1 MGEKKKAEELE
12 YINKQHQCDQKAL
25 YACQKELESVSQ
37 SLLSVN
43 KELDQ
48 AEDLAKVRLN
58 DVEKLEYENKM
69 QLRKTQEVAQQ
80 FKMCQDK
87 MKSMEKSISKLEK
100 GCDEGYKKLKAEVGE
115 KEKLLNNAK
124 LNIENLKSEK
134 RAITEKLEERRKALK
149 TKDILQKELEIE
161 NAKIKKEIVN
171 ARTEVEESFNEL
183 KKSNENKEKLLKE
196 QANEIEKLK
205 DDYERSSNDLKTAR
219 IKLKVTEEN
228 LSYKKKHLEDAKA
241 SIQMLT
247 KESEGKLNEL
257 KASMNTM
264 ESFNSTLSMKVKL
277 SQEKLKNVKTEASIL
292 QKNYMLEKDARQQL
306 EAGMSKAVNKLEGKE
321 KDLSA
326 KQNEIKELKE
336 LVAINTA
343 LQLLT
348 ETTENEKRKFE
359 EYLEEQTK
367 ILSAKDKD
375 IEELKEVVKVSKATI
390 DSIQKEL
397 SLSTEAL
404 QQCKETAEIEKC
416 KFLEDLEGKEKE
428 LNKKSAEIKEFN
440 ENINTMQ
447 KKLSSAVEALQQS
460 EDSAEVEKYKF
471 VKDFEEKEKELKNIV
486 NLNRTKI
493 ASIEEE
499 LDMKKTAEV
508 EKCKVARD
516 LKEKENELTIKNNE
530 IQELN
535 RIVVLNEEK
544 ISSIQDELSSS
555 VEALQHSKVAL
566 ESKMEDYKQKCGE
579 LEQECF
585 SKSNAMKTKNEVIE
599 KLRQEIQNFT
609 DECEEYKKKYAN
621 KQQLY
626 EDSAS
631 RNESLLETLMAKD
644 AEFEVKQ
651 GEIQSLKTEKEADV
665 VEIKNLREAL
675 AEAKLVFERSKEEY
689 ASNISR
695 LEFNLKEMKVRS
707 AQLIKSFKE
716 TKRNDEMDIYN
727 LNKDANEAKSSFED
741 TKETLLNK
749 ISHLENNLYEMK
761 QVVTILNTEKSNI
774 QRECEEKVKEISLQ
788 GTRIC
793 ELVDSINK
801 KGKEIE
807 SLKHELSEVK
817 VSYEILTE
825 EKAHCTKMYEEAE
838 NEGITLAMDVK
849 TLSQKLEGAEN
860 EVALNESK
868 IKYLEEKI
876 EADKEFIINLKN
888 EGKTANDLLEEVS
901 HEANGDRKLSEAKIC
916 ALEGEIRNMS
926 ETQKESEKKMDDM
939 KSKLLMLQEELME
952 NSKLLDLKMVE
963 IDALK

>member
-25 YACQKELESVSQ
+25 YARQKELESVSQ

-183 KKSNENKEKLLKE
+183 KKSNENKENLLKE

-306 EAGMSKAVNKLEGKE
+306 EAGMSKAVNELEGKE

-343 LQLLT
+343 LRLLT

-375 IEELKEVVKVSKATI
+375 IEELKGGKSKQGY
-390 DSIQKEL
+390 DR
-397 SLSTEAL
+397 
-404 QQCKETAEIEKC
+404 
-416 KFLEDLEGKEKE
+416 
-428 LNKKSAEIKEFN
+428 FN
-440 ENINTMQ
+440 SERIVIIHR
-447 KKLSSAVEALQQS
+447 SSATV
-460 EDSAEVEKYKF
+460 
-471 VKDFEEKEKELKNIV
+471 
-486 NLNRTKI
+486 
-493 ASIEEE
+493 
-499 LDMKKTAEV
+499 
-508 EKCKVARD
+508 
-516 LKEKENELTIKNNE
+516 
-530 IQELN
+530 
-535 RIVVLNEEK
+535 
-544 ISSIQDELSSS
+544 
-555 VEALQHSKVAL
+555 
-566 ESKMEDYKQKCGE
+566 
-579 LEQECF
+579 
-585 SKSNAMKTKNEVIE
+585 
-599 KLRQEIQNFT
+599 
-609 DECEEYKKKYAN
+609 
-621 KQQLY
+621 
-626 EDSAS
+626 
-631 RNESLLETLMAKD
+631 
-644 AEFEVKQ
+644 
-651 GEIQSLKTEKEADV
+651 
-665 VEIKNLREAL
+665 
-675 AEAKLVFERSKEEY
+675 
-689 ASNISR
+689 
-695 LEFNLKEMKVRS
+695 
-707 AQLIKSFKE
+707 
-716 TKRNDEMDIYN
+716 
-727 LNKDANEAKSSFED
+727 
-741 TKETLLNK
+741 
-749 ISHLENNLYEMK
+749 
-761 QVVTILNTEKSNI
+761 
-774 QRECEEKVKEISLQ
+774 
-788 GTRIC
+788 
-793 ELVDSINK
+793 
-801 KGKEIE
+801 
-807 SLKHELSEVK
+807 
-817 VSYEILTE
+817 
-825 EKAHCTKMYEEAE
+825 
-838 NEGITLAMDVK
+838 
-849 TLSQKLEGAEN
+849 
-860 EVALNESK
+860 
-868 IKYLEEKI
+868 
-876 EADKEFIINLKN
+876 
-888 EGKTANDLLEEVS
+888 
-901 HEANGDRKLSEAKIC
+901 
-916 ALEGEIRNMS
+916 
-926 ETQKESEKKMDDM
+926 
-939 KSKLLMLQEELME
+939 
-952 NSKLLDLKMVE
+952 
-963 IDALK
+963 